1 MEKFNKQCD
10 LWRTKYIV
18 LKKCIQIFCWYM
30 PFYFSLKRDN
40 YEYILTLSQLQASSL
55 SDFLGH
61 GYPHSF
67 MHHLGSHGYNDELV
81 AAILV

>member
-1 MEKFNKQCD
+1 MEQFNKQCD
-10 LWRTKYIV
+10 MWHKKRVV
-18 LKKCIQIFCWYM
+18 LKKCIQIFRWYIA
-30 PFYFSLKRDN
+30 FYFSLKWGK
-40 YEYILTLSQLQASSL
+40 YEYILTLSQLQVSSL
-55 SDFLGH
+55 SGFLGH